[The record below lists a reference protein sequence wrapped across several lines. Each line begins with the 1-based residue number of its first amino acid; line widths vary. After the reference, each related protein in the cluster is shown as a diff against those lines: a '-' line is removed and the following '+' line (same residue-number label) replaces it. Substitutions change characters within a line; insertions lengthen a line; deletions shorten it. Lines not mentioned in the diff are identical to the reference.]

1 MGEINQMKKCPY
13 CGENIRYTAK
23 KCRFCGE
30 WLDEEQKK
38 LHQTNGV
45 TAFTPAQ
52 ESAFNEQKEEE
63 EAQTV
68 NKTVE
73 TAPQKAR
80 NGLIASRKLIGC
92 VGIFFGLVVLLI
104 LITAVTTN
112 SSNTNDNY
120 STSYEDT
127 TNNITEID
135 SIESEASTPYE
146 ILFDEEKKKEE
157 KNKIKTLLTDLYKQ
171 AFTNNFS
178 DEDLEPLIE
187 QYFTDE
193 FYGALLTEKKD
204 DGTYPSGVLPYIFS
218 FNENRSTN
226 NYIKIQNIDIDTN
239 KEGEIEGKAVIKIV
253 LPDASLVNSASV
265 ILKRKEEEWRI
276 ADIILSDGT
285 SLSYIINN
293 T

>member
-1 MGEINQMKKCPY
+1 MKNK
-13 CGENIRYTAK
+13 
-23 KCRFCGE
+23 
-30 WLDEEQKK
+30 KK

-45 TAFTPAQ
+45 TSSTPAQ
-52 ESAFNEQKEEE
+52 ESVFNVQKEEE
-63 EAQTV
+63 ETQTV

-73 TAPQKAR
+73 TVPQKTG

-104 LITAVTTN
+104 LITAITAN
-112 SSNTNDNY
+112 SSNSNDNY
-120 STSYEDT
+120 STNYEDT

-204 DGTYPSGVLPYIFS
+204 DGTYPSGVL
-218 FNENRSTN
+218 
-226 NYIKIQNIDIDTN
+226 
-239 KEGEIEGKAVIKIV
+239 
-253 LPDASLVNSASV
+253 
-265 ILKRKEEEWRI
+265 
-276 ADIILSDGT
+276 
-285 SLSYIINN
+285 
-293 T
+293 